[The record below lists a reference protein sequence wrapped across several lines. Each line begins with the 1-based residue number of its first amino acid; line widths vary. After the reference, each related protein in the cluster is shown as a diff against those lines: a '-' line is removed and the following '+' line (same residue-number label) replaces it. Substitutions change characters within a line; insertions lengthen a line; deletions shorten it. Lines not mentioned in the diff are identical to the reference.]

1 MYYISGLSAG
11 RAIQRERHCR
21 VRPSSLCLGT
31 LHHDLHLWHWQL
43 DHRLEKITLE
53 IIQKTH
59 LPGLVNIQK
68 TMERSTIFKFGKST
82 ISMCHFQQLCNKL
95 PEGILS
101 YPLLFSPICLT
112 GLQLISMFMNNLLPG
127 MHVQAWQLGGC
138 QVADILTWLMQIR
151 DQSKSGVIPTQYHSN
166 LQNDRDVFYIIL
178 VCVSTVLRGL

>member
-1 MYYISGLSAG
+1 MAIYRWFTHEKWWFFIAMLVYQRVISIYWTYIHISPFIAGEAFQKMSPRFPNRIFLGPNMYYISGLSAG

-82 ISMCHFQQLCNKL
+82 ISMCNFQ
-95 PEGILS
+95 
-101 YPLLFSPICLT
+101 
-112 GLQLISMFMNNLLPG
+112 
-127 MHVQAWQLGGC
+127 
-138 QVADILTWLMQIR
+138 
-151 DQSKSGVIPTQYHSN
+151 
-166 LQNDRDVFYIIL
+166 
-178 VCVSTVLRGL
+178 